1 MDVVDTR
8 ADAPGAP
15 APWAGFGHQLRRWR
29 QRAGLT
35 QAQVGARVG
44 YDHSAIS
51 KLEGGRREPSPRLAR
66 HLDEVLG
73 AGGELLAA
81 YTASRHEETDGAAGV
96 TGGGGSGPPPRNGG
110 SRFGPLPGDIGETG
124 DTKDTRGLED
134 AEGAGG
140 VGTSGPGFPD
150 LPGWPVRLPSNGLE
164 CPLHDDE
171 GCTVPAPADALP
183 VYLAFRDPGLPSGAG
198 SDTVHVLCGLLVT
211 CWRAAVE
218 RAAPETITVVEQA
231 LHAIA
236 RRTESLAGPY
246 RRALRRLAAGY
257 AQLAGELRMEHG
269 QNGMAMAW
277 LHRGLDWAAVSG
289 DIASCAAILHDMST
303 VARLEYDTSSALGY
317 ARAIRA
323 ADPGRRWTAVVA
335 DLCEARAHAL
345 GGDAL
350 ESRRHLARARTGLSR
365 LGERDLA
372 EAPWLCGA
380 RGEVYLESGTGGALR
395 DLAALTAD
403 RSVARLAAEA
413 TERSL
418 GSLAERM
425 RPARLLFTLRLAD
438 CHACAGDPEAALAVA
453 VPVLAEAATVPTA
466 LIGRELRGL
475 RSRLAARWSGR
486 PDVRDFAEHLGRGLL

>member
-1 MDVVDTR
+1 VRTGGLVDVVGTR
-8 ADAPGAP
+8 ANAPGAP
-15 APWAGFGHQLRRWR
+15 TPWAEFGRQLRRWR

-35 QAQVGARVG
+35 QAQVGTRVG

-73 AGGELLAA
+73 AGGELLAV
-81 YTASRHEETDGAAGV
+81 YTASRHEEADAA
-96 TGGGGSGPPPRNGG
+96 PRAGG
-110 SRFGPLPGDIGETG
+110 SRPGPLPGNTGGTG
-124 DTKDTRGLED
+124 DGREV
-134 AEGAGG
+134 GAA
-140 VGTSGPGFPD
+140 GPVFPD
-150 LPGWPVRLPSNGLE
+150 VPGWPRRLPSHGLE

-183 VYLAFRDPGLPSGAG
+183 AYLAFCAPDLPADTG
-198 SDTVHVLCGLLVT
+198 SDTVHVLSGLLVAY
-211 CWRAAVE
+211 WRAGTE
-218 RAAPETITVVEQA
+218 RTSPETITAVEQA
-231 LHAIA
+231 LHAIV
-236 RRTESLAGPY
+236 RRMEGLAGPY
-246 RRALRRLAAGY
+246 RRALWRLAAGY
-257 AQLAGELRMEHG
+257 AQLAGELRIQRG

-277 LHRGLDWAAVSG
+277 LHKGLGWAAMSDG
-289 DIASCAAILHDMST
+289 IAMCATILYDMST
-303 VARLEYDTSSALGY
+303 VARLEYDAPSALAY

-323 ADPGRRWTAVVA
+323 ADPGLRWTAVAA

-350 ESRRHLARARTGLSR
+350 ESRRHLALARTGLSR
-365 LGERDLA
+365 LGERDLT

-380 RGEVYLESGTGGALR
+380 AGEVHLESGTGGALR
-395 DLAALTAD
+395 DIAALTAD
-403 RSVARLAAEA
+403 RSAACLAAEA
-413 TERSL
+413 MERSL
-418 GSLAERM
+418 SSLAERM

-453 VPVLAEAATVPTA
+453 VPVLTEATAVPTA

-486 PDVRDFAEHLGRGLL
+486 PDVRDFADRLGRDLL